1 MCTYYWLVFGNDNF
15 TTRQRRTDYP
25 EDITLSTT
33 TSPSADTNYKLQH
46 SSSVKMK
53 IYFCGSV
60 QGGRQDAELYASII
74 DELKSKYGE
83 VLTEFVGSPTVE
95 QDEIKLGSKEVHQLC
110 LTKLKSSMLLKIS
123 ILVLIAEVTQ
133 PSLGVGYEI
142 GRAVGMDKKILCLF
156 RPNSL
161 RKLSSM
167 IAGLHDSHNVT
178 VKNYD
183 GQDFKDILKVFFT
196 NS

>member
-1 MCTYYWLVFGNDNF
+1 
-15 TTRQRRTDYP
+15 
-25 EDITLSTT
+25 
-33 TSPSADTNYKLQH
+33 
-46 SSSVKMK
+46 MK
-53 IYFCGSV
+53 IYFCGSI
-60 QGGRQDAELYASII
+60 QGGRQDAELYATII

-95 QDEIKLGSKEVHQLC
+95 QDEIELGSKEVHQLC
-110 LTKLKSSMLLKIS
+110 LTKLKSAD
-123 ILVLIAEVTQ
+123 VLIAEVTQ

-156 RPNSL
+156 RPNSG

-196 NS
+196 KS

>member
-1 MCTYYWLVFGNDNF
+1 
-15 TTRQRRTDYP
+15 
-25 EDITLSTT
+25 
-33 TSPSADTNYKLQH
+33 
-46 SSSVKMK
+46 MK

-60 QGGRQDAELYASII
+60 QGGRQDAELYATII

-95 QDEIKLGSKEVHQLC
+95 QDEIKMGSKEVHQLC
-110 LTKLKSSMLLKIS
+110 LTKLKSSD
-123 ILVLIAEVTQ
+123 EVTQ

-156 RPNSL
+156 RPNSG

-178 VKNYD
+178 VKYYD